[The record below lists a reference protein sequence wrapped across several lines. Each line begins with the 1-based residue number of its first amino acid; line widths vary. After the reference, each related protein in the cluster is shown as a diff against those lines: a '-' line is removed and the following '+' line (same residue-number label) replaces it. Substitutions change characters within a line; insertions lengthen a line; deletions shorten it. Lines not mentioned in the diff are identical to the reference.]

1 MNDQLR
7 GVAVINEWRRKAFA
21 LSGSDVSMGSILSKS
36 LDFMNTVVKNGLR
49 APNMNFALD
58 ALKHERDLAMEFD
71 EKKSDPLRDVVY
83 GVVESIGAMVTELVE
98 QNQQIAYTFNEYP
111 AHQEPFAA
119 VIADGKLEN
128 HDTTKKSHLV
138 ANFDADI
145 MILPKEEPVDE
156 TAPLLQDHIEEP
168 IGRSEN
174 LELNVKQEDNP
185 ISPAGIEESMALN
198 DAGIAS
204 VQLEQQEPRPPIS
217 LTFIESNQGDAGIAS
232 PQLEQKSDEQSLQPA
247 TASQPTISLASSYSA
262 KVDEEPENANDVDKN
277 TNANAD
283 KATRPLRSC
292 KGMNSRKKAI
302 GKGHTTKEVK
312 RRSIVKACLRFYLC
326 GGVITEIEYYNSTS
340 NAAYFACAKNE
351 TFETH
356 FRFWVEVRRHVDD
369 SVWRRK
375 KFTVTSE
382 TGAALVAELHIT
394 LTNASAFDGLKIKTK
409 EEKTFWLREFAD
421 KFKTII
427 PPDVPP
433 NYLMWTIIAVIAGI
447 VFVGG
452 VFAAC
457 CFIHA
462 RRRRKTVNGK
472 EVKGTSQTTMER
484 EDQLGVVRSPTSI
497 KTQYYTPETYFTA
510 TGTDR
515 ATGTERVTGTPKD
528 DALTPSKD
536 NRIRTSAE
544 NEKEETPEAP
554 PTGSKAYFS
563 KALPKTDYC
572 PAHAACLHFALC
584 GGVIEKVQFF
594 DFEARSLDDHRC
606 PLLRDVSVFDLPS
619 KESFEMRFR
628 PLGANELSVRL
639 TSKNMRHH
647 HDIEF
652 AMNVVR
658 FTFSNETAVAVTG
671 VGTVASQISMES
683 GHDSEFAGNIT
694 MKTREP
700 AHISFA
706 NLTVH
711 SANKTWE
718 LPQFSQRLMDLG
730 YCPPLQ
736 MSGLKSIKSCAGM
749 CNGQR
754 ATSLYQR
761 QSRCNADASE
771 VREYANIKIFCHNER
786 WHWLSV
792 NDTGKPSLV
801 GDRKISCSVE
811 ALGQGTALLSW
822 TIGGSI
828 GGVFVI
834 FFAIAA
840 CCYVRAK
847 RKARN
852 DPRTTEKET
861 SLGVLPSSQRV
872 VAPKSW
878 HWPENASKRALV
890 SADAP
895 SRDVTGPND
904 RAEFGTRSHEDK
916 SATVD
921 ATTFSGKSSKK
932 K

>member
-1 MNDQLR
+1 
-7 GVAVINEWRRKAFA
+7 
-21 LSGSDVSMGSILSKS
+21 
-36 LDFMNTVVKNGLR
+36 
-49 APNMNFALD
+49 
-58 ALKHERDLAMEFD
+58 
-71 EKKSDPLRDVVY
+71 
-83 GVVESIGAMVTELVE
+83 
-98 QNQQIAYTFNEYP
+98 
-111 AHQEPFAA
+111 
-119 VIADGKLEN
+119 
-128 HDTTKKSHLV
+128 
-138 ANFDADI
+138 
-145 MILPKEEPVDE
+145 MIL
-156 TAPLLQDHIEEP
+156 LFFL
-168 IGRSEN
+168 
-174 LELNVKQEDNP
+174 
-185 ISPAGIEESMALN
+185 
-198 DAGIAS
+198 S
-204 VQLEQQEPRPPIS
+204 VLS
-217 LTFIESNQGDAGIAS
+217 LSQ
-232 PQLEQKSDEQSLQPA
+232 
-247 TASQPTISLASSYSA
+247 ASQCS
-262 KVDEEPENANDVDKN
+262 DNE
-277 TNANAD
+277 
-283 KATRPLRSC
+283 
-292 KGMNSRKKAI
+292 
-302 GKGHTTKEVK
+302 
-312 RRSIVKACLRFYLC
+312 ACLRFYLC

-369 SVWRRK
+369 S
-375 KFTVTSE
+375 
-382 TGAALVAELHIT
+382 
-394 LTNASAFDGLKIKTK
+394 ASAFDGLKIKTK

-563 KALPKTDYC
+563 KALPKVVLKARMHGETIRN
-572 PAHAACLHFALC
+572 PSPPRNEKACLHFALC

-658 FTFSNETAVAVTG
+658 FTFSNETAVAVT
-671 VGTVASQISMES
+671 ASQISMES

-730 YCPPLQ
+730 
-736 MSGLKSIKSCAGM
+736 
-749 CNGQR
+749 
-754 ATSLYQR
+754 
-761 QSRCNADASE
+761 
-771 VREYANIKIFCHNER
+771 
-786 WHWLSV
+786 
-792 NDTGKPSLV
+792 
-801 GDRKISCSVE
+801 
-811 ALGQGTALLSW
+811 
-822 TIGGSI
+822 
-828 GGVFVI
+828 
-834 FFAIAA
+834 
-840 CCYVRAK
+840 
-847 RKARN
+847 
-852 DPRTTEKET
+852 
-861 SLGVLPSSQRV
+861 
-872 VAPKSW
+872 
-878 HWPENASKRALV
+878 
-890 SADAP
+890 
-895 SRDVTGPND
+895 
-904 RAEFGTRSHEDK
+904 EDHHR
-916 SATVD
+916 
-921 ATTFSGKSSKK
+921 
-932 K
+932 